1 MDREIMYRVMH
12 YVAIFFFLSG
22 IGVSFFGGEK
32 TPKITKIITGIA
44 SLLILVGGMGLIK
57 YALNIGHAD
66 PWPGFLH
73 AKVTIWAIITVLGPV
88 LAKRLTKCRLAAF
101 YGIVILASC
110 AAYLATVK
118 PF

>member
-1 MDREIMYRVMH
+1 MDKYVLYRVMH
-12 YVAIFFFLSG
+12 FVAIFFFLSG

-44 SLLILVGGMGLIK
+44 SLLILVGGMGLIV
-57 YALNIGHAD
+57 YALGIKHAD
-66 PWPGFLH
+66 KWPGFLH
-73 AKVTIWAIITVLGPV
+73 AKVTIWAIVTVLGPV
-88 LAKRLTKCRLAAF
+88 LAKRLTKFRLAAF

-110 AAYLATVK
+110 AGYLAAAK